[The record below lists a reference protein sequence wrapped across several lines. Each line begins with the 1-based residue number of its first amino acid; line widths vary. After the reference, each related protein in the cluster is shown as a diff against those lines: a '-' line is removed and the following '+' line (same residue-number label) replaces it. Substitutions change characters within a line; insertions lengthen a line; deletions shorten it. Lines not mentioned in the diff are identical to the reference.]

1 VPVLVKQVIERDGDE
16 VGHGGQLYEASFT
29 HLRQMTESVT
39 GTGPPDLANHQVSK
53 RPLARSE
60 ET

>member
-16 VGHGGQLYEASFT
+16 VGHGGQLYEAFFT

-39 GTGPPDLANHQVSK
+39 GTGPN
-53 RPLARSE
+53 
-60 ET
+60 